1 MFEVV
6 EFNSDTA
13 KAIFQGSYSNHLLMF
28 LSKEVPSIIRNS
40 NNLTDDHQLVLILY
54 VFQDA
59 KFEYVLHDARKVKE
73 KFDK

>member
-28 LSKEVPSIIRNS
+28 LSKEVPSYDYNYMTTAII
-40 NNLTDDHQLVLILY
+40 
-54 VFQDA
+54 
-59 KFEYVLHDARKVKE
+59 
-73 KFDK
+73 